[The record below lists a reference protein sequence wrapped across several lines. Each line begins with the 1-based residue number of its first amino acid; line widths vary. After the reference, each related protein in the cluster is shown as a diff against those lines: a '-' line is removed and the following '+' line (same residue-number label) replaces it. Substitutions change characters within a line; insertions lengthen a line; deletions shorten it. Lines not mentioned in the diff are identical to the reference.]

1 MSQNEKTLTPKLVKK
16 LWAAFI
22 ILVLLMGA
30 SYILI
35 TSYFA
40 NKHNQETTQ
49 RLNADVAN
57 HVIAE
62 KFQNAS
68 PFLED
73 GSVNKELFGDLMHDM
88 MAVNQGIEVYLL
100 NDLGEILYSVVLDP
114 NDKDA
119 TKSVS
124 LDPIRSFIQD
134 QGEKFVLG
142 DDPRNPGEQKIF
154 SAAPYSVDGRDGFIY
169 IVLAGKKFQEVSNTL
184 MGQYFAKLGLGA
196 FLLTMLFAAL
206 IGLLAIW
213 FLTKNL
219 RLIIDTVRRFR
230 EGDLTARIENP
241 DSSDISIFAN
251 SFNEMADNIVDNM
264 NQMQSV
270 DQLRRE
276 LIANVSHDLRT
287 PLAVLKGY
295 VETLQIKNDT
305 LSEDEKKEYL
315 KITHDSIDKLSTL
328 INQLFEYSKLEA
340 EQVTPIKE
348 PFSITELSHD
358 LIAKFKLLADK
369 KGITLKLDNPEDN
382 NMVFADVGLVERA
395 LQNLIENAIKY
406 TQPNGS
412 VTLALKKR
420 DKNVEINITDTGSGI
435 PVSEQPFIFDRY
447 KQVGKSAKKQ
457 QGYGLGL
464 AIVKKIMDLHDTT
477 ITVLSKPKEGSS
489 FIFNL
494 PAYLPSV
501 SS

>member
-1 MSQNEKTLTPKLVKK
+1 MSNPSKTLTPKLIIK
-16 LWAAFI
+16 LWIAFI
-22 ILVLLMGA
+22 VLVILMGA

-35 TSYFA
+35 TNYFA

-49 RLNADVAN
+49 RLNAEVAS
-57 HVIAE
+57 HVIDE

-73 GSVNKELFGDLMHDM
+73 GSVNKPLFGDLMHDM
-88 MAVNQGIEVYLL
+88 MAVNRGIEVYLL
-100 NDLGEILYSVVLDP
+100 DDVGEILYSVVLDP
-114 NDKDA
+114 DEQDA
-119 TKSVS
+119 AKNVS
-124 LDPIRSFIQD
+124 LEPINAFID
-134 QGEKFVLG
+134 TDGKEFVLG
-142 DDPRNPGEQKIF
+142 DDPRTPGEQKIF
-154 SAAPYSVDGRDGFIY
+154 SAAPYSIDGRNGYIY
-169 IVLAGKKFQEVSNTL
+169 IVLAGKKFQEVSSTL

-196 FLLTMLFAAL
+196 FLLTMLFVAL

-219 RLIIDTVRRFR
+219 RLIIDTVKRFR
-230 EGDLTARIENP
+230 EGDLTARIEDP
-241 DSSDISIFAN
+241 ESSDISIFAN
-251 SFNEMADNIVDNM
+251 SFNEMADTIVGNM
-264 NQMQSV
+264 DQMQSI

-315 KITHDSIDKLSTL
+315 NITHDNIDKLSSL

-358 LIAKFKLLADK
+358 LIAKFKVLADK
-369 KGITLKLDNPEDN
+369 KGISLQLDNPADN

-406 TQPNGS
+406 TQPNGT

-420 DKNVEINITDTGSGI
+420 NKDVEINITDTGAGI
-435 PVSEQPFIFDRY
+435 PVSEQPYIFDRY
-447 KQVGKSAKKQ
+447 KQVDKSAKKQ

-494 PAYLPSV
+494 PAYQA
-501 SS
+501 

>member
-1 MSQNEKTLTPKLVKK
+1 MSRSEQALTPKLVKK
-16 LWAAFI
+16 LWVAFI
-22 ILVLLMGA
+22 ALVLLMGA
-30 SYILI
+30 SYMLI

-40 NKHNQETTQ
+40 NKHHQETAQ

-73 GSVNKELFGDLMHDM
+73 GSVNKALFGDLMHDM

-100 NDLGEILYSVVLDP
+100 DNNGTILYSVVLDP

-124 LDPIRSFIQD
+124 LTPINSFIANK
-134 QGEKFVLG
+134 GEKFVLG

-154 SAAPYSVDGRDGFIY
+154 SAAPYSVAGHEGYIY
-169 IVLAGKKFQEVSNTL
+169 IILAGKKFQEVSSTL

-196 FLLTMLFAAL
+196 TLLTTLFSAL
-206 IGLLAIW
+206 IGLLSIW

-219 RLIIDTVRRFR
+219 RLITGTVRKFQD
-230 EGDLTARIENP
+230 GDLNARIENP
-241 DSSDISIFAN
+241 DKSDIAIFAK
-251 SFNEMADNIVDNM
+251 SFNEMADTIVGNM
-264 NQMQSV
+264 DKMKSV
-270 DQLRRE
+270 DLLRRE

-295 VETLQIKNDT
+295 IETLQIKRET
-305 LSEDEKKEYL
+305 LSESEKEEYL
-315 KITHDSIDKLSTL
+315 QITHDNVDKLSKL
-328 INQLFEYSKLEA
+328 IDQLFEYSKLEA
-340 EQVTPIKE
+340 EQVTPVKE

-358 LIAKFKLLADK
+358 LIAKFKVLAQK
-369 KGITLKLDNPEDN
+369 EKIELQLDNPNEN
-382 NMVFADVGLVERA
+382 CMVFADVSLVERA

-406 TQPNGS
+406 TEPNGK
-412 VTLALKKR
+412 VTLFIRRK
-420 DKNVEINITDTGSGI
+420 DKNVEINITDTGTGI
-435 PVSEQPFIFDRY
+435 PVNEQPFIFDRY
-447 KQVGKSAKKQ
+447 KQVNKSTKK

-464 AIVKKIMDLHDTT
+464 AIVKKIMELHDTT

-494 PAYLPSV
+494 PAYQV
-501 SS
+501 